1 MASASFD
8 PAAEADRL
16 HRRLEQLAARPTW
29 GKEKMTLRIAVPNL
43 RSVARE
49 ASERLDDA
57 DHAGV
62 VELVELLWNG
72 VTYDEM
78 HLAVELLRMRPEVV
92 DAGLIH
98 RLRPGLDGRAV
109 TDDLASVLREWV
121 AEDPADRLEFLAELT
136 GAGDP
141 WSRRL
146 GLLGTARLTRRGEAI
161 DETLALVAGVLGDRR
176 TETANAVSA
185 TLRGLA
191 RKSPQQVEAFV
202 EEHADDIPALVRL
215 EVWNTVRFGRKDGA
229 AHQRRADR
237 SAAKRAE
244 HRRSG
249 EPRRPSRRSRRRSG
263 E

>member
-1 MASASFD
+1 MARGPFD

-29 GKEKMTLRIAVPNL
+29 GKEKMMLRIAVPNL

-49 ASERLDDA
+49 AGERLDGA
-57 DHAGV
+57 DDAGV

-78 HLAVELLRMRPEVV
+78 HLAVELLRMRPAVV
-92 DAGLIH
+92 DAELIN

-109 TDDLASVLREWV
+109 TDDLASVVREWV
-121 AEDPADRLEFLAELT
+121 AEAPGERLEVLTELT
-136 GAGDP
+136 RAGDP

-146 GLLGTARLTRRGEAI
+146 GLLGTARLTRRGEAV

-176 TETANAVSA
+176 TETVNAVSA

-191 RKSPQQVEAFV
+191 RKSPEQVEAFV
-202 EEHADDIPALVRL
+202 EEHADDLPALVRL
-215 EVWNTVRFGRKDGA
+215 EVWNTLRFGRKDGA
-229 AHQRRADR
+229 AGQRRAARAAR
-237 SAAKRAE
+237 SE
-244 HRRSG
+244 SRRSG
-249 EPRRPSRRSRRRSG
+249 ESRRPSRRSRRRSG